1 MSQSRVLKSKKNILF
16 GVIYQVITVLA
27 NFIVRT
33 VFIKTLSS
41 EYLGISGLYRN
52 ILSVLSLAE
61 LGIGSAIVYSM
72 YKPLKEN
79 DIDKLIKINYFY
91 KKIYSFIGICVLILG
106 ISIIPFLNIIVN
118 VQEDMSNIVLYYVL
132 FLLNTVAS
140 YFLIYKTSIVTAD
153 QNEYILKIVNSI
165 SIIVR
170 AGLQILS
177 LIFFKNYLIYLI
189 IQLLV
194 SILTNYINSKIAE
207 NKYPYIKEK
216 RELDKKEKK
225 SIFQNVK
232 SMFLYQV
239 GGVILNNTDNII
251 ISIICGT
258 ALVGLYSNYFMI
270 ISAIETT
277 IAILF
282 TAINSSIGN
291 YNTEKDAESQYQL
304 FKVLNMIATWIYGF
318 SSICF
323 CILFQDFIQL
333 WAGKDYLLEYSVV
346 LISAVNFYIR
356 GMLYPIWCFRNTTD
370 LFKRTKNIM
379 LVAAVLNIIFSVIL
393 GKIWGIFGILLA
405 TALARICSNV
415 WYEPKILFKDFFN
428 KDVKKYFLNN
438 IKEFIILIIIFVLVY
453 TISLTV
459 NLDNKYIQLFIKLI
473 ICIIIPNIIM
483 FVKFYKTKEFKY
495 LASKLLKDKF
505 NNLKFKIR

>member
-1 MSQSRVLKSKKNILF
+1 MNQSRVVKSKKNILF
-16 GVIYQVITVLA
+16 GITYQIITVVA

-41 EYLGISGLYRN
+41 EYLGINGLYSN

-61 LGIGSAIVYSM
+61 LGVGSAILYSM

-79 DIDKLIKINYFY
+79 NIDKLIKINYFY
-91 KKIYSFIGICVLILG
+91 RKIYSFIGICVFILG
-106 ISIIPFLNIIVN
+106 ILIIPFLNIIVN
-118 VQEDMSNIVLYYVL
+118 VQEDMYNIVLYYVL
-132 FLLNTVAS
+132 FLLNTVSS

-165 SIIVR
+165 STIIR
-170 AGLQILS
+170 ASLQILS
-177 LIFFKNYLIYLI
+177 LIFLKNYLIYLV
-189 IQLLV
+189 IQLLI

-207 NKYPYIKEK
+207 HKYPYIKEK
-216 RELDKKEKK
+216 RELDKEEKK
-225 SIFQNVK
+225 SIFENVK

-258 ALVGLYSNYFMI
+258 SLVGLYSNYYMI

-277 IAILF
+277 LAILF
-282 TAINSSIGN
+282 TSINSSIGN
-291 YNTEKDAESQYQL
+291 YNTERDSDSQYKL
-304 FKVLNMIATWIYGF
+304 FKILNLISVWIYGF

-323 CILFQDFIQL
+323 GILFQDFIQL
-333 WAGKDYLLEYSVV
+333 WAGKDYLLDYSVV
-346 LISAVNFYIR
+346 LISTVNFYIR

-379 LVAAVLNIIFSVIL
+379 IVAAVLNIVLSIVL
-393 GKIWGIFGILLA
+393 GKLWGIFGILLA
-405 TALARICSNV
+405 TALSRICSNV
-415 WYEPKILFKDFFN
+415 WYEPKILFKEIFK

-438 IKEFIILIIIFVLVY
+438 IKEFIILLIIFTLVY
-453 TISLTV
+453 AISFTV
-459 NLDNKYIQLFIKLI
+459 RLNNEFLQLFIKLI
-473 ICIIIPNIIM
+473 ICIIIPNVIM
-483 FVKFYKTKEFKY
+483 FIRFYRTKEFKY
-495 LASKLLKDKF
+495 LSSKLLKNTF
-505 NNLKFKIR
+505 NSIKLNK